1 MKRKFVNGD
10 RIIKPRRKRLRS
22 VCRRSCLSAIGIT
35 CTVPESQIV
44 FVNMLLL
51 IASYCFLLIPICW
64 RQDNSIAKK
73 RGKEN
78 STPPTEETE
87 LPISMDQAATPTIR
101 TRGMQTLGVCMSAFC
116 PCKRNNCHYFS
127 MKPSSLFFERLL
139 LRIWHRF
146 ESAVDTVD
154 TVFEVSHPSS
164 AATKAVRVSAAA
176 ARDCAHAGR
185 RFS

>member
-78 STPPTEETE
+78 STPPTEETD
-87 LPISMDQAATPTIR
+87 LSITMDQAATPTIR

-116 PCKRNNCHYFS
+116 PCKRNNCHCFS
-127 MKPSSLFFERLL
+127 MKPSSLFLNALL

-146 ESAVDTVD
+146 EPAVD